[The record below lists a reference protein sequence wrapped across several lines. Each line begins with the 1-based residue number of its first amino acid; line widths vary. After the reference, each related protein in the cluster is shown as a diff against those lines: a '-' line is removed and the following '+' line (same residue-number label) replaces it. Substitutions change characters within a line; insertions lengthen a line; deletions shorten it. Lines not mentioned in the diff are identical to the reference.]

1 MLQILRRLLHREA
14 APEPGSLVEEL
25 WAVELSAASG
35 AKVGGAR
42 VGGARLGGSNGGA
55 GSGSRFLEVSE
66 ADHAARLGE
75 AGLELELKRSSL
87 FAWTEAPLYRQA
99 DFVLE
104 GSFEIPPDSPY
115 SACGFLFRYQDED
128 NFYSALVSTKGLLR
142 FDVVFNGSPR
152 PLVAW
157 TELPQ
162 TGVASAAVGEADT
175 AGVGAAGGGAAGAVG
190 EAGAAGGGAAPEAGP
205 RNFALRVIAR
215 GSHFTLLVDDLWVAE
230 AVDETFRLG
239 HIAFAAQNYEE
250 GDRTRALLSSC
261 LLDSRPIEVE
271 AAYYRWNFYIEPEG
285 AARFRLA
292 QTYFAMGEQLA
303 AAVQLRKIERR
314 RALGPDELFLKAEA
328 ALQLELY
335 DDAQT
340 AIEACLAAEPDR
352 REAVEEKANLLY
364 LRSRYTELNA
374 WLQSIRPSIEDNAR
388 LADISGHARFA
399 LGDFPG
405 AAAEYR
411 RAAELE
417 PEQAL
422 FRMNEARAWDQAR
435 RRAEAADAY
444 LAAARLFFRQEADDD
459 LALAL
464 HRLAALRPKSPEVR
478 ELRAKVLFR
487 AGKKAE
493 AGKLLADLAQKGSE
507 DSAVFYLLGILE
519 TEKGRREEALRLF
532 ERAAALESEYPL
544 YAFRVAETLHL
555 LGRDCAEAL
564 GRALALAPAEGWT
577 LNLAGQVALAA
588 GDLAEAR
595 LRLEAARAALP
606 GAAEPAINLAEL
618 YSREGRPAEAV
629 AALEAFGE
637 DAAARNEAGNVYA
650 ATALGLEGEEAEG
663 QLERAAREY
672 ERACRFEPGRAEYQ
686 ANLAAVY
693 MRLERYSEAEE
704 RIRRA
709 LDSGGESRAYLL
721 AGDLGAVFGDT
732 ARAETA
738 YRLGLEL
745 APADPALLT
754 ALGRSYLSR
763 RVFDKARE
771 ILRRL
776 EAADPTAAAAFAALL
791 ESATAETLSCAS
803 CGRTWKV
810 PKELPPQSGSSVRAM
825 PPDDSPAGA
834 CPRCGKIYCIA
845 CRKESLVDN
854 RFTCPDCGE
863 GLKLS
868 DNRLRYLVREHL
880 KRAKAAESA
889 ERGLADEP
897 C

>member
-1 MLQILRRLLHREA
+1 MLQILRRLFHREA
-14 APEPGSLVEEL
+14 TPEPGSLVEEL
-25 WAVELSAASG
+25 WAVELSAAGG
-35 AKVGGAR
+35 ARVGGAR
-42 VGGARLGGSNGGA
+42 VGGAKSGA
-55 GSGSRFLEVSE
+55 GSGNRFLEVAE
-66 ADHAARLGE
+66 AYYSAHFGE
-75 AGLELELKRSSL
+75 AGLELELKRKSL

-104 GSFEIPPDSPY
+104 GGFAIRPGSPY

-128 NFYSALVSTKGLLR
+128 NFYSALVSTKGLFRL
-142 FDVVFNGSPR
+142 DVVFNGSPR

-157 TELPQ
+157 TELPR
-162 TGVASAAVGEADT
+162 TGLASATQGAADG
-175 AGVGAAGGGAAGAVG
+175 AAAAGGA
-190 EAGAAGGGAAPEAGP
+190 AAPEAAL
-205 RNFALRVIAR
+205 RSFALRVIAR
-215 GSHFTLLVDDLWVAE
+215 GSHFSILVDDLWVAE
-230 AVDETFRLG
+230 AVDETFRQG

-250 GDRTRALLSSC
+250 RDAAKALLSSC
-261 LLDSRPIEVE
+261 LVDSRPMEVE
-271 AAYYRWNFYIEPEG
+271 TSYYRWNFYIEPES

-303 AAVQLRKIERR
+303 AAIQLRKIEKR
-314 RALGPDELFLKAEA
+314 RALLPDELFLKAEV
-328 ALQLELY
+328 ALRLELY
-335 DDAQT
+335 DDAQ
-340 AIEACLAAEPDR
+340 AALDACLEAEPDR

-364 LRSRYTELNA
+364 LRSRYDELEA
-374 WLQSIRPSIEDNAR
+374 WLESIRPSIEDNAR
-388 LADISGHARFA
+388 LADLSGHARFA
-399 LGDFPG
+399 LGDFAG

-464 HRLAALRPKSPEVR
+464 HRLAALRPRSQEVR
-478 ELRAKVLFR
+478 ELRAKTLFR

-507 DSAVFYLLGILE
+507 DSAVHYLLGILE
-519 TEKGRREEALRLF
+519 SEKGRREEALRLF
-532 ERAAALESEYPL
+532 ERAAELENEYPL
-544 YAFRVAETLHL
+544 YAFRVAETRFL
-555 LGRDCAEAL
+555 LGLDCAEAL
-564 GRALALAPAEGWT
+564 ERALALAPADGWT
-577 LNLAGQVALAA
+577 LNLAGQTALAA
-588 GDLAEAR
+588 GDLAGAR

-618 YSREGRPAEAV
+618 ESREGRPDEAI
-629 AALEAFGE
+629 AALEAFDE

-650 ATALGLEGEEAEG
+650 AKALRLGDAEAEAVF
-663 QLERAAREY
+663 ERAAREY
-672 ERACRFEPGRAEYQ
+672 ERACRIEPGRAEYQ
-686 ANLAAVY
+686 ANLASVY

-709 LDSGGESRAYLL
+709 LDVGGESRAFLL

-763 RVFDKARE
+763 REFGKAEE

-776 EAADPTAAAAFAALL
+776 ETAAPEAAAAFAGQFEA
-791 ESATAETLSCAS
+791 ATTDLLSCAT
-803 CGRTWKV
+803 CGRSWKV
-810 PKELPPQSGSSVRAM
+810 PKDLPPQSGSSVRAM

-834 CPRCGKIYCIA
+834 CPSCGKIYCIA

-854 RFTCPDCGE
+854 RFTCPECGE
-863 GLKLS
+863 SLKLS

-880 KRAKAAESA
+880 KRDKAAESA
-889 ERGLADEP
+889 ARG
-897 C
+897 